1 MHEDDLPSTLKAN
14 LHSPRIPVADALQ
27 VPGTELSVT
36 DHPETEL
43 SETELSV
50 TDHPVTDHPV
60 IVHPA
65 PGFGAPVSSD
75 LERPQTRVSTDDG
88 AVTGGGVEEHTFGQT
103 HSRQLA
109 YSTLLSLIVVLVLL
123 VAVRLIVPS
132 LVESVRYGWYR
143 GQLRAEYEMSGERLR
158 TVSLNS
164 LADVSQL
171 VSQHVGPSVV
181 HINLLHNAED
191 QHPLQK
197 MLLPRSSPHLVEGQ
211 GSGFV
216 VDANGYI
223 LTNQHVI
230 EGDGRIEVTTSDG
243 RRLAAYVV
251 GVDAPTDLA
260 LLKVDAIDLM
270 PIDWGDSEQ
279 IVVGSP
285 VWAVGSP
292 FGLQQTVT
300 FGIISGKHR
309 VDLRG
314 PRYETNVKAST
325 AYGDLMQ
332 SDVALNPG
340 NSGGPLVN
348 SMGQVV
354 GVNAAILGETY
365 RGISFSIPSKVA
377 KNVAKQLV
385 EVGDVQRGWLGVS
398 MSELDDNQRF
408 DSDGRVQPGVVVV
421 GFPKTGP
428 SPARDAGLK
437 VGDVITQFAGQLV
450 MNQSELMRFI
460 GESDI
465 GVDLPIVLRR
475 GQTAMTINVKLGK
488 REAKIEPR

>member
-1 MHEDDLPSTLKAN
+1 MQDDPNKFHSDS
-14 LHSPRIPVADALQ
+14 LHAPKPTVDELVEEIMATSAIPDAATAISHASADDELAIAAALQ
-27 VPGTELSVT
+27 DRPDAIESPSQKDDSRALNDRVAGREDSASR
-36 DHPETEL
+36 DSHP
-43 SETELSV
+43 
-50 TDHPVTDHPV
+50 
-60 IVHPA
+60 
-65 PGFGAPVSSD
+65 
-75 LERPQTRVSTDDG
+75 
-88 AVTGGGVEEHTFGQT
+88 
-103 HSRQLA
+103 RQLA
-109 YSTLLSLIVVLVLL
+109 YSTFLSLMVVLVLL

-158 TVSLNS
+158 HVSLDS

-171 VSQHVGPSVV
+171 VSQRVGPSVV
-181 HINLLHNAED
+181 HINLLQDSNAPVATGN
-191 QHPLQK
+191 PLQK
-197 MLLPRSSPHLVEGQ
+197 LLMPPQVSKHFVEGQ

-216 VDANGYI
+216 VDKQGYI
-223 LTNQHVI
+223 LTNHHVV
-230 EGDGRIEVTTSDG
+230 DGVGKIEVTTSDG
-243 RRLAAYVV
+243 RRLDAYVV
-251 GVDAPTDLA
+251 GMDPPTDLA
-260 LLKVDAIDLM
+260 LLKVDAADLL
-270 PIDWGDSEQ
+270 PINWGDSEQ

-314 PRYETNVKAST
+314 TRYESNVRAST

-348 SMGQVV
+348 SMGDVI

-377 KNVAKQLV
+377 MRVAQQLV
-385 EVGDVQRGWLGVS
+385 SAGEVARGWLGVL
-398 MSELDDNQRF
+398 MKDLDDEQRF
-408 DSDGRVQPGVVVV
+408 NSEGRVQPGVMVI
-421 GFPKTGP
+421 GFGTGD
-428 SPARDAGLK
+428 SPARDSGIEI
-437 VGDVITQFAGQLV
+437 GDVILDFDGRPV

-460 GESDI
+460 GEADAGST
-465 GVDLPIVLRR
+465 VPVEVRR
-475 GQTAMTINVKLGK
+475 GEERIALSVTLGK
-488 REAKIEPR
+488 RSLKADQR

>member
-1 MHEDDLPSTLKAN
+1 MHENEPESTPKANPLDPLMSAEAFLQAPHLRPAGDTHSETNFVAKSSSPADDLTDAQFSSSEMDCSEMENPEMEN
-14 LHSPRIPVADALQ
+14 LESCRSVA
-27 VPGTELSVT
+27 
-36 DHPETEL
+36 
-43 SETELSV
+43 
-50 TDHPVTDHPV
+50 
-60 IVHPA
+60 
-65 PGFGAPVSSD
+65 
-75 LERPQTRVSTDDG
+75 RRRVSEDTN
-88 AVTGGGVEEHTFGQT
+88 FG
-103 HSRQLA
+103 HVPSRQLA
-109 YSTLLSLIVVLVLL
+109 YSTLLSLMVVLVLL

-158 TVSLNS
+158 TVSLDS

-181 HINLLHNAED
+181 HINLLQNPED

-197 MLLPRSSPHLVEGQ
+197 MLLPRPTTHLIEGQ

-216 VDANGYI
+216 VDSGGYI

-230 EGDGRIEVTTSDG
+230 EGVGQIEVTTGDG
-243 RRLAAYVV
+243 RRLAAYIV
-251 GVDAPTDLA
+251 GVDPPTDLA
-260 LLKVDAIDLM
+260 LLKVDATDLM

-314 PRYETNVKAST
+314 TRYESNVKAST

-377 KNVAKQLV
+377 KNIAKQLV
-385 EVGDVQRGWLGVS
+385 DVGEVQRGWLGVK
-398 MSELDDNQRF
+398 MSELDDDQRF
-408 DSDGRVQPGVVVV
+408 DVDGRVQPGVVVV
-421 GFPKTGP
+421 GFPKTGS
-428 SPARDAGLK
+428 SPAKDAGLK
-437 VGDVITQFAGQLV
+437 VGDVITSFNGKQV

-465 GVDLPIVLRR
+465 GVDVPVIVRR
-475 GQTAMTINVKLGK
+475 GKSAITIGVKLGK
-488 REAKIEPR
+488 RDKKLEPR